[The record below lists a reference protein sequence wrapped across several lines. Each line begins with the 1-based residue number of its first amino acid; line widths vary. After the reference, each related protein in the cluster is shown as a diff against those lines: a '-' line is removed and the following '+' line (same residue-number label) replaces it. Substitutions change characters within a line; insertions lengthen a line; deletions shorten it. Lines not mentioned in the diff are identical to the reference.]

1 MCKAQILLFLLIAAL
16 ALVYCAPASKL
27 TNTETDDNSLVKE
40 HISQI
45 VHRIKRQDFGSF
57 NQVGSGPARPNYVY
71 TPLIKYR
78 ETYKKK
84 KRLFVP
90 NFFG

>member
-57 NQVGSGPARPNYVY
+57 NQVDSGPARPNYVY